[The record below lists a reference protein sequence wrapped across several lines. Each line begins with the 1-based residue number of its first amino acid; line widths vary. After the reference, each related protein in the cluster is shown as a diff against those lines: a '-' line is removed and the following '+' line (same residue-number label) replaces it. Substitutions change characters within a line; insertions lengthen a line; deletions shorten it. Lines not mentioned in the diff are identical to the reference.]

1 MFPRC
6 CCSANRVSLVQRC
19 GKQVVLLLLL
29 MLLMLAREDADAGV
43 MGVEMIEVKGGCLQV
58 TLKAGEHIKADPR
71 CIVSRGVGLA
81 LRPPTPLEEEGI
93 LGGLKRRLRKATL
106 GGQDRQQQQQQQQRD
121 NHRLEKVSNTM
132 ASNETDCFFAPPFP
146 ADVVVVSVSSGGGDE
161 SVGEDRRDYDD
172 VHGGDRRKARQ
183 RQEGRGGDR
192 PAARGSRHGSEKP
205 RKLVLLT
212 QAIVAVG
219 PGVVVKPSPLPDAAG
234 GGGGG
239 GSSLSRR
246 QQQRGGPVVT
256 TGALSLCEGQGP
268 IAVAGYGKLKKL
280 RLRPGQRRLVDSSR
294 AVGWTSGVT
303 CLTGA
308 GGRASIPTT
317 GNNNGASNPA
327 GAFTTFAGPGTVYV
341 QTHSLPGL
349 RRLLLPKSGVSLQGG
364 VPLGLL
370 GPGGS
375 GAGALFAPRGVPPTV
390 GLSLKR
396 GLVKRAKAGAKRVSL
411 AVAFFA
417 LYLVVYSLVTA
428 LLLEGRDGLANAPR
442 HAVQVV
448 RSLAKVARRVAV
460 VLVRLGREELWREG
474 EGGGGTPPQKS
485 PAER

>member
-1 MFPRC
+1 MFHC
-6 CCSANRVSLVQRC
+6 CCSTNRVYLVQLW
-19 GKQVVLLLLL
+19 KQVVLLLFL
-29 MLLMLAREDADAGV
+29 MLLMLAREDDVSGV

-81 LRPPTPLEEEGI
+81 LRPPTPLEKQGI
-93 LGGLKRRLRKATL
+93 LGGLKRRLRKVAL
-106 GGQDRQQQQQQQQRD
+106 GGQDKQQQQQKQQQRD
-121 NHRLEKVSNTM
+121 NHRLERVSNTM
-132 ASNETDCFFAPPFP
+132 ASNETDCFLAPPFP
-146 ADVVVVSVSSGGGDE
+146 GDVFVVSVSSGGGDE

-172 VHGGDRRKARQ
+172 AHRGDRRKARQ

-192 PAARGSRHGSEKP
+192 PAARGSRRGSDKP

-219 PGVVVKPSPLPDAAG
+219 PGVVVKPSPLSDSAG

-268 IAVAGYGKLKKL
+268 IAVGGYGRLKKL

-303 CLTGA
+303 CLTGT
-308 GGRASIPTT
+308 GGRASVPTT
-317 GNNNGASNPA
+317 DNNIGANSPA
-327 GAFTTFAGPGTVYV
+327 GALTTFVGPGTIYV

-364 VPLGLL
+364 VPSGLL
-370 GPGGS
+370 GGGGG
-375 GAGALFAPRGVPPTV
+375 GAGALFAPRGGSPTV

-396 GLVKRAKAGAKRVSL
+396 GLAKRAKAGAKRVSL

-474 EGGGGTPPQKS
+474 GGGGGTPPQKS
-485 PAER
+485 APER

>member
-1 MFPRC
+1 
-6 CCSANRVSLVQRC
+6 
-19 GKQVVLLLLL
+19 
-29 MLLMLAREDADAGV
+29 
-43 MGVEMIEVKGGCLQV
+43 
-58 TLKAGEHIKADPR
+58 
-71 CIVSRGVGLA
+71 
-81 LRPPTPLEEEGI
+81 
-93 LGGLKRRLRKATL
+93 
-106 GGQDRQQQQQQQQRD
+106 
-121 NHRLEKVSNTM
+121 
-132 ASNETDCFFAPPFP
+132 
-146 ADVVVVSVSSGGGDE
+146 
-161 SVGEDRRDYDD
+161 
-172 VHGGDRRKARQ
+172 
-183 RQEGRGGDR
+183 
-192 PAARGSRHGSEKP
+192 HGSDKP

-219 PGVVVKPSPLPDAAG
+219 PGVIVKPSPLPDTAG

-280 RLRPGQRRLVDSSR
+280 RLRPGQKRLVDSSR
-294 AVGWTSGVT
+294 AVGWTSGVGT
-303 CLTGA
+303 
-308 GGRASIPTT
+308 GGRAPVPTT
-317 GNNNGASNPA
+317 GDNNGANNPV
-327 GAFTTFAGPGTVYV
+327 GAFTTFVGPGTVYV

-364 VPLGLL
+364 VPSGLL
-370 GPGGS
+370 GAGGR
-375 GAGALFAPRGVPPTV
+375 GAGALFAPRGGPPTV

-396 GLVKRAKAGAKRVSL
+396 GLAKRAKAGAKRVSL

-448 RSLAKVARRVAV
+448 RSLAKVVRRV
-460 VLVRLGREELWREG
+460 
-474 EGGGGTPPQKS
+474 
-485 PAER
+485 

>member
-1 MFPRC
+1 M
-6 CCSANRVSLVQRC
+6 V
-19 GKQVVLLLLL
+19 
-29 MLLMLAREDADAGV
+29 LMLAREDADAGV

-58 TLKAGEHIKADPR
+58 TLKAGEHMKADPR

-81 LRPPTPLEEEGI
+81 LRPPAPLEKEGI
-93 LGGLKRRLRKATL
+93 LGGLKQRLRKAAQ
-106 GGQDRQQQQQQQQRD
+106 GRQDQQQQQQHRD
-121 NHRLEKVSNTM
+121 NHRLERVSNTM

-146 ADVVVVSVSSGGGDE
+146 GDVAVVSVSSGGGDE
-161 SVGEDRRDYDD
+161 SVGEERRDYDD
-172 VHGGDRRKARQ
+172 AHGGDRRKARQ

-192 PAARGSRHGSEKP
+192 PAARGSRHGSDKP

-219 PGVVVKPSPLPDAAG
+219 PGVVVKPSPLPDAG
-234 GGGGG
+234 GGGRG

-256 TGALSLCEGQGP
+256 TGVLSLCEGQGQ

-280 RLRPGQRRLVDSSR
+280 RLRPGQKRLVDSSR

-303 CLTGA
+303 CLTGT
-308 GGRASIPTT
+308 GGRASVPTT
-317 GNNNGASNPA
+317 GNNNGANSPA
-327 GAFTTFAGPGTVYV
+327 GAFTTFVGPGTVYV

-364 VPLGLL
+364 VPSGLL
-370 GPGGS
+370 GTGGR
-375 GAGALFAPRGVPPTV
+375 GAGALFAPRGGPPTV

-396 GLVKRAKAGAKRVSL
+396 GLAKRAKAGAKRVSL

-448 RSLAKVARRVAV
+448 RSLSKVARRVAV

-474 EGGGGTPPQKS
+474 EGGGVTPPQKS
-485 PAER
+485 LAER

>member
-1 MFPRC
+1 
-6 CCSANRVSLVQRC
+6 
-19 GKQVVLLLLL
+19 
-29 MLLMLAREDADAGV
+29 
-43 MGVEMIEVKGGCLQV
+43 
-58 TLKAGEHIKADPR
+58 
-71 CIVSRGVGLA
+71 
-81 LRPPTPLEEEGI
+81 
-93 LGGLKRRLRKATL
+93 
-106 GGQDRQQQQQQQQRD
+106 
-121 NHRLEKVSNTM
+121 
-132 ASNETDCFFAPPFP
+132 
-146 ADVVVVSVSSGGGDE
+146 
-161 SVGEDRRDYDD
+161 
-172 VHGGDRRKARQ
+172 
-183 RQEGRGGDR
+183 RGGDR
-192 PAARGSRHGSEKP
+192 PAARGSRHGSDKP

-219 PGVVVKPSPLPDAAG
+219 PGVVVKPSPLPDAG
-234 GGGGG
+234 GGGGRG

-256 TGALSLCEGQGP
+256 TEALSLCEGQGP

-280 RLRPGQRRLVDSSR
+280 RLRPGQKRLVDSSR

-303 CLTGA
+303 CLTGT
-308 GGRASIPTT
+308 GGRASVPTT
-317 GNNNGASNPA
+317 GNNNGANSPA
-327 GAFTTFAGPGTVYV
+327 GAFTTFVGPGTVYV

-364 VPLGLL
+364 VPSGLL
-370 GPGGS
+370 GAGGR
-375 GAGALFAPRGVPPTV
+375 GAGAFFAPRGGPPTV

-396 GLVKRAKAGAKRVSL
+396 GLAKRAKAGAKRVSL

-448 RSLAKVARRVAV
+448 RSLSKVARRVVV

-474 EGGGGTPPQKS
+474 EGGGGTPSQKS